1 MARFKERYQAEIIPS
16 LVKQFGYKNVMM
28 VPKVDKIVINMGVGK
43 AGQTGGD
50 AKELDGAVR
59 DMGMITGQKPVITL
73 ARKSISNFKL
83 RAGSR
88 VGCKVTLRGE
98 RMYEFLDRLISIALP
113 RIRDF
118 QGVSPNSFDG
128 RGNFALGMKEQL
140 TFPEIDYDKIDK
152 VRGMDIILCTTATT
166 DLEARALLKAFG
178 MPFREK

>member
-1 MARFKERYQAEIIPS
+1 MARFKERYQQEIVPN
-16 LVKQFGYKNVMM
+16 LVKQFSYKNIMQ

-83 RAGSR
+83 RQGSR

-98 RMYEFLDRLISIALP
+98 RMYEFMDRLLSIALP

-128 RGNFALGMKEQL
+128 RGNYALGMKEQL

-152 VRGMDIILCTTATT
+152 VRGMDIIICTTANT
-166 DLEARALLKAFG
+166 DAEARALLKAFG